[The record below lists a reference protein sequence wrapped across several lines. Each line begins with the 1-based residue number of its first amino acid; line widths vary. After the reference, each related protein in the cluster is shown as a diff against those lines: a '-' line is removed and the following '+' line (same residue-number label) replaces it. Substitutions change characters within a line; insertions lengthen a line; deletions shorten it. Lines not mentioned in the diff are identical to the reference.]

1 MNAKQRFF
9 DAAFNNEPC
18 IGSTCVNSCKAN
30 NVTNH
35 QLFDA
40 PNSNILNKN
49 VLNIA
54 EATAVSNT
62 PSKIS
67 RRMFF
72 LTTFLQNVKVK
83 YENNNSFRKDS
94 VTDVYDISTTPGT
107 ENVEYVMVRGLTI
120 RKNYTFLLC
129 IYFHQYI
136 SLGERNESV
145 RMKAGY
151 LMMII
156 MYESTTQ
163 RWYFLVV
170 KFVECSLW
178 DV

>member
-1 MNAKQRFF
+1 M
-9 DAAFNNEPC
+9 C
-18 IGSTCVNSCKAN
+18 

-40 PNSNILNKN
+40 TNSNILNKN
-49 VLNIA
+49 VFNIA

-72 LTTFLQNVKVK
+72 PTTFLQNVKDK
-83 YENNNSFRKDS
+83 YENNNSYRKDS
-94 VTDVYDISTTPGT
+94 VTNVHGISTTPGT
-107 ENVEYVMVRGLTI
+107 GNVEYVMVGVLTI

-129 IYFHQYI
+129 IYFHQCT
-136 SLGERNESV
+136 SLGERSESV

-163 RWYFLVV
+163 RWYFLRMSSLVEE
-170 KFVECSLW
+170 FVEYYLEGQRVEKENEWFLNHS
-178 DV
+178 